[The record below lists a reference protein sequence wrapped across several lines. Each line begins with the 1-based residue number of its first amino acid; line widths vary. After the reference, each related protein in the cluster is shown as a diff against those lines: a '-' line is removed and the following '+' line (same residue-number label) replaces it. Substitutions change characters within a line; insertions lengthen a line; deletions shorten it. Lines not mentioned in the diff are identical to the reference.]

1 MEVRE
6 LCTEFPI
13 RREIT
18 DMIRRKPAK
27 SVKAV
32 NQVSLDVYKGES
44 LGLVGE
50 SGCGKSTLAK
60 TIVRLCNPKSG
71 MVLINGENI
80 TRAEGKQLRK
90 MRRNVQMIFQDPYSS
105 LNPRM
110 TVYETIEEVLKV
122 HHLVP
127 KEQLEERVYEILEM

>member
-1 MEVRE
+1 MSEREKVVEVRE

-80 TRAEGKQLRK
+80 TRA
-90 MRRNVQMIFQDPYSS
+90 
-105 LNPRM
+105 
-110 TVYETIEEVLKV
+110 
-122 HHLVP
+122 
-127 KEQLEERVYEILEM
+127 